1 MDKDGSGTLS
11 KQEIENFYKDTMDG
25 ESLKN
30 LLSHIADGPVN
41 YTEFINTTIDK
52 KKSVTQERLKQAF
65 DYFDTVS

>member
-1 MDKDGSGTLS
+1 MDNDGSGTLS

-52 KKSVTQERLKQAF
+52 KKSVT
-65 DYFDTVS
+65 